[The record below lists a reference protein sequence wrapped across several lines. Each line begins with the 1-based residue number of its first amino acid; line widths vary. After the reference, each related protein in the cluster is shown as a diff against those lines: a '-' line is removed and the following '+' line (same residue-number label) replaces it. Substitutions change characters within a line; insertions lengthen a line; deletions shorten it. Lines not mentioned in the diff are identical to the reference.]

1 MGLVYFKLYETNLKF
16 TKFHWNKWY
25 FIKSSFNGAGE
36 MLTELSS
43 GIVTI
48 FFNIAI
54 IKFAGEDGVAAMA
67 VNINIFYFL
76 ISIYLGIATGAQP
89 GYQLCLRRAKQKT
102 PGRDHRSL

>member
-1 MGLVYFKLYETNLKF
+1 
-16 TKFHWNKWY
+16 
-25 FIKSSFNGAGE
+25 

-89 GYQLCLRRAKQKT
+89 VISYAYGAQNKKRLGEIIDHCKKPFFWLPGGLHLSPFLRRQHHLLV
-102 PGRDHRSL
+102 HRR

>member
-1 MGLVYFKLYETNLKF
+1 
-16 TKFHWNKWY
+16 
-25 FIKSSFNGAGE
+25 

-89 GYQLCLRRAKQKT
+89 VISYAYGAQNKNAWA
-102 PGRDHRSL
+102 RSSITVKKPFFLAPWRSSP